1 MGWSWRSLQA
11 RLTTSDLAS
20 RGKVGLVKLHER
32 FVALLDGTVN
42 INPNR
47 LRQLDKHGAAL
58 THRTIIK
65 PLPGKG
71 FDADLLVQMKR
82 QHGWSSDPQRYLVAV
97 YEALKRNSRYRDR
110 IELKTRCI
118 RVVYADRCHVDL
130 VPYVH
135 IGGWFEEHLIV
146 NRTEN
151 QFEEVNP
158 AGFAAWMRQ
167 RDHVAG
173 GNLRTTLRLLKYL
186 RDYKGTF
193 DAPSVILTVIVG
205 GRVSRLLSYW
215 DGRYRDLPTAFNA
228 LVMATDAWLQER
240 PTLPPLPDP
249 SCRNVR
255 FDHRLDEPTYA
266 KFRDQFHRHAGT
278 IRAAFDTKDKRE
290 SIRLWREVFGDE
302 FAPAPR

>member
-47 LRQLDKHGAAL
+47 LRQLDKHEAAL
-58 THRTIIK
+58 TDCLRGDSESGSLVRRLIRQGSWAHRTIIK

-135 IGGWFEEHLIV
+135 IGGWFEEH
-146 NRTEN
+146 
-151 QFEEVNP
+151 
-158 AGFAAWMRQ
+158 
-167 RDHVAG
+167 
-173 GNLRTTLRLLKYL
+173 
-186 RDYKGTF
+186 
-193 DAPSVILTVIVG
+193 
-205 GRVSRLLSYW
+205 
-215 DGRYRDLPTAFNA
+215 
-228 LVMATDAWLQER
+228 
-240 PTLPPLPDP
+240 
-249 SCRNVR
+249 
-255 FDHRLDEPTYA
+255 
-266 KFRDQFHRHAGT
+266 
-278 IRAAFDTKDKRE
+278 
-290 SIRLWREVFGDE
+290 
-302 FAPAPR
+302 